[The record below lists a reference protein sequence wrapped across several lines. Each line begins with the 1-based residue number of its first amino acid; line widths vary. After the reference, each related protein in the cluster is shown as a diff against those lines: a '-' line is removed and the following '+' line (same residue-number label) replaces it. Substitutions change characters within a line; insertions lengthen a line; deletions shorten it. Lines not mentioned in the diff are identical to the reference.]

1 MQEWIPTPEELFFDW
16 YRANVIPR
24 GKIEIVECNARIA
37 YHDSEQEAVKVITP
51 APVFVSTLMA
61 GNYIRHARVCREDR
75 GRPVLEGTGEL
86 MPAMTYDEAIA
97 FVIWKDMPRG
107 VNHFAILTTDDL
119 PRIDGCIDKARKFRA
134 AWRLKEQ
141 EAA

>member
-1 MQEWIPTPEELFFDW
+1 MREWMPNPEELHFDW
-16 YRANVIPR
+16 WRANILTRHLEPVDCP
-24 GKIEIVECNARIA
+24 ARIA
-37 YHDSEQEAVKVITP
+37 FHDATQEPVKIITP
-51 APVFVSTLMA
+51 APRYIAALMA
-61 GNYIRHARVCREDR
+61 GNYIRHARVAREDL
-75 GRPVLEGTGEL
+75 GRPVHEGTGEL